1 MYFYVLDHSYVSGF
15 PTCPGISAELMQ
27 LMKIKV
33 NQMNAMARYCILT
46 FDEMSLRK
54 EMRYNASKDIV
65 EGLVHLQDRKPT
77 LANQALVFMIRGIS
91 G

>member
-1 MYFYVLDHSYVSGF
+1 
-15 PTCPGISAELMQ
+15 
-27 LMKIKV
+27 
-33 NQMNAMARYCILT
+33 MNAMARYCILT